1 VPGAYS
7 QEVLALLAASDGS
20 LFAFLPD
27 CLNPS
32 SDPLSLRAARYDGA
46 AWTVLP
52 PFPLASRSDN
62 TGYSAV
68 CQVGDAIW
76 FASSFEQGWDGSAG
90 CPVYRLPMAIGP

>member
-1 VPGAYS
+1 VPLPVPGAYS
-7 QEVLALLAASDGS
+7 QGVLALLAASDGS

-27 CLNPS
+27 YLNPS
-32 SDPLSLRAARYDGA
+32 SDPLSLRAARYDGT
-46 AWTVLP
+46 AWTILP

-76 FASSFEQGWDGSAG
+76 FASSSEQG
-90 CPVYRLPMAIGP
+90 